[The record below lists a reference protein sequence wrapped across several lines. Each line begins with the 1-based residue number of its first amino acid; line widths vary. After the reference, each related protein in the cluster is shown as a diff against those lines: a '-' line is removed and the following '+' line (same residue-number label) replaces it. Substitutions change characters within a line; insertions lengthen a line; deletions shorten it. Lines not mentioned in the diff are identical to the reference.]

1 MGFIQDQ
8 DLTHISAKQLLGF
21 KEKTFTILQRHQAHL
36 IDISQNFECLSSD
49 DEFPAQ
55 LTKLR
60 LQAMKER
67 IALDG
72 EMRDLWLSSGMARSV
87 SSSLPAQ
94 GFQSS
99 ALGLIN
105 KNSLTSDLGPG
116 DPELKIN
123 IEIDGVS
130 GEERP
135 YSRKLASGMFYL
147 FEAQKFL
154 SGDTDGKKSERKE
167 PIYLEIA
174 PGRPADAD
182 PVPLPAAEIR
192 RLILSILPGDADLLA
207 FCMDYFPKVC
217 QRFGDNMDSLTKIN
231 WLLRL
236 ES

>member
-1 MGFIQDQ
+1 M
-8 DLTHISAKQLLGF
+8 
-21 KEKTFTILQRHQAHL
+21 
-36 IDISQNFECLSSD
+36 
-49 DEFPAQ
+49 
-55 LTKLR
+55 
-60 LQAMKER
+60 
-67 IALDG
+67 
-72 EMRDLWLSSGMARSV
+72 
-87 SSSLPAQ
+87 
-94 GFQSS
+94 
-99 ALGLIN
+99 
-105 KNSLTSDLGPG
+105 GPG

-130 GEERP
+130 GEGRP